1 MLRCGLL
8 GKKLGHSYSPAIHAM
23 LGEYR
28 YDLFEKT
35 EDELPDFLKNGDWD
49 GLNVTIPYKKTVVPC
64 CAELSATAKKTGSVN
79 TLVRRPDGTLFGDN
93 TDAPGFAALVR
104 KSRIAVE
111 NKKVLVL
118 GSGGAHSA
126 VCAALTEMKA
136 NPVVISRSG
145 ENNYEN
151 LSRQEDAAV
160 VVNTTP
166 VGMYPDNLKAPLDLR
181 VFPALEAVIDI
192 IYNPALTGLLLQ
204 AEELGV
210 RYANGLYMLAAQ
222 AKISSER
229 FTGEAIDDRI
239 TDKITERLSSSMK
252 NLVLIGMPGS
262 GKTTIASALAEKTG
276 RPVFDSDEEI
286 VKKAGMSIPE
296 IFSKDGEGRFRELE
310 SEVLAEL
317 GKASGT
323 IISTGGGCV
332 TRERNYPLLH
342 QNGTI
347 LWIQRA
353 IGDLPREGR
362 PLSAGDLQKMY
373 ELRKPMYERF
383 SDFTVVNDGS
393 VECLVQ
399 RIDEMCGL

>member
-23 LGEYR
+23 LADYS

-35 EDELPDFLKNGDWD
+35 EEELPGFLKNGAWD
-49 GLNVTIPYKKTVVPC
+49 GLNVTIPYKKTVVPY

-104 KSRIAVE
+104 KNRFAVAG
-111 NKKVLVL
+111 KKVLVL

-126 VCAALTEMKA
+126 VCAALTEMNA
-136 NPVVISRSG
+136 APVVISRRG

-151 LSRQEDAAV
+151 LSRHEDAAV
-160 VVNTTP
+160 IVNTTP
-166 VGMYPDNLKAPLDLR
+166 VGMYPDNLKSPLDLR
-181 VFPALEAVIDI
+181 AFPAIEAVIDI

-204 AEELGV
+204 AEELGIKH
-210 RYANGLYMLAAQ
+210 ANGLYMLAAQ

-229 FTGEAIDDRI
+229 FTGETIDESVIDGI
-239 TDKITERLSSSMK
+239 TDHLSSSMK

-262 GKTTIASALAEKTG
+262 GKTTAASALSQKTG
-276 RPVFDSDEEI
+276 RPLFDSDEEI
-286 VKKAGMSIPE
+286 VKRAGMSIPE
-296 IFSKDGEGRFRELE
+296 IFEKFGEERFRELE
-310 SEVLAEL
+310 TEVLTEL

-332 TRERNYPLLH
+332 TKERNYPLLH

-347 LWIQRA
+347 LWIQRP
-353 IGDLPREGR
+353 IEDLPREGR
-362 PLSAGDLQKMY
+362 PLSAGNLREMY
-373 ELRKPMYERF
+373 EHRKPMYEKF
-383 SDFTVVNDGS
+383 SDFVVVNDGS
-393 VECLVQ
+393 LERLMHS
-399 RIDEMCGL
+399 IEELI